1 MTSIKVKP
9 KIFNLK
15 VIKIKEGCNFE
26 LSWGEGMT
34 ISAQLDY
41 PQSLDNSYTQWR
53 QAYLNCYK
61 NLRGKVV
68 KKGGAKKLPEDPQG
82 MLREAEAHL
91 LSEFH
96 RWLRSKELYEIR
108 ETIIRET
115 IADAARDIQNSGSHW
130 VDVLLTCKTPE
141 LTRLPWEAWEI
152 NTKLSTP
159 GSRTIRFSRVP
170 QTIRDSTISPV
181 RRKARVLAILGDDKG
196 LNFKEEKQALRN
208 LSNVAEVKF
217 IGWQLGKYK
226 DEDISQLKED
236 IVEAISDPKGWDI
249 LFFAGHSNETPITG
263 GELSIAPNTAFATR
277 GTIAIQDIAKPL
289 QKARD
294 RGLQFAIFNSCSGIS
309 IAESLIDLGLPQ
321 VAVMREPIHNNVAQ
335 EFLVQFLNS
344 LAEYKDVHEALLDAC
359 AFLKENKNLTY
370 PSTYLIPSLFR
381 HPRSQLFRLEPFGVW
396 NSVKSWLP
404 TKKEAVYLAAFLTLS
419 LIPPI
424 QDLLVESR
432 LLMQAAFY
440 QFTQSSQNYV
450 PNPNQRSPVLLV
462 QIDRKSLKKDKVELI
477 NNRYMDYSYLARVLD
492 KLIQSNAR
500 LIGVDY
506 ILDRDKQQ
514 PENTRKLQQAVNKA
528 IAKGSWLVWG
538 AYEADNEGV
547 SPQIANLNQSM
558 SGDISLYDWY
568 VELPQMDCS
577 DSCPFAYL
585 LALSH
590 CLLKKNLIQDLR
602 TDNVNTVIATTGSN
616 PKPLEIGS
624 ECVSPIINE
633 DTNTVNL
640 PQPQK
645 SKTDFRESVISSINT
660 QEQKTDFLQ
669 RLESPAINNFF
680 QWFQPVIDYSIPPKQ
695 AYETISA
702 CELLGTCTPTPAIA
716 NANLQSKIIIVAPGG
731 YEQAGVDEAGEDN
744 SSLPLPIAFWRGRKG
759 WNDFFEGEATFTG
772 GEAHAY
778 TVHHFLNQ
786 RLLVPIP
793 NFLMVLLAAVV
804 GKFIIKVLQNHPGR
818 VKLGWVVLG
827 TTAIVYVFVS
837 LQVYISEAVLI
848 PIFFP
853 FLVLGNYTRLALKA
867 V

>member
-9 KIFNLK
+9 KTFNLK
-15 VIKIKEGCNFE
+15 VIKIDRGCNFE
-26 LSWGEGMT
+26 LSWEDGKT
-34 ISAQLDY
+34 ISAQINY
-41 PQSLDNSYTQWR
+41 PQSLYNSYTQWR
-53 QAYLNCYK
+53 EAYLNCYKNLHPDK

-68 KKGGAKKLPEDPQG
+68 KKGGAKKLPQDWEG

-115 IADAARDIQNSGSHW
+115 IADAARDIQNSDGHW

-159 GSRTIRFSRVP
+159 GSRNIRLARVP
-170 QTIRDSTISPV
+170 QTIRDSTISPL

-217 IGWQLGKYK
+217 IGWQPGKYK
-226 DEDISQLKED
+226 DEDISQLKKE
-236 IVEAISDPKGWDI
+236 IVETISDPKGWDI
-249 LFFAGHSNETPITG
+249 LFFAGHSNETTHTG
-263 GELSIAPNTAFATR
+263 GELSIAPNATF
-277 GTIAIQDIAKPL
+277 AIQDIEKPL
-289 QKARD
+289 QGARNN
-294 RGLQFAIFNSCSGIS
+294 GLQFAIFNSCSGIA

-359 AFLKENKNLTY
+359 AFLKETKNLTY

-381 HPRSQLFRLEPFGVW
+381 HPESQLFRLEPFGVW
-396 NSVKSWLP
+396 RNLQSWLP

-419 LIPPI
+419 LVHPI

-432 LLMQAAFY
+432 LLMQAAY
-440 QFTQSSQNYV
+440 HQFTQSSQNYV
-450 PNPNQRSPVLLV
+450 PTPNQRSPVLLV
-462 QIDRKSLKKDKVELI
+462 QIDRKSLKEDKVELI
-477 NNRYMDYSYLARVLD
+477 NNRYMNYSYLARVLD
-492 KLIQSNAR
+492 KLVESDAR

-514 PENTRKLQQAVNKA
+514 PENTRKLQQAVSKA

-590 CLLKKNLIQDLR
+590 CLLKKNLI
-602 TDNVNTVIATTGSN
+602 N
-616 PKPLEIGS
+616 
-624 ECVSPIINE
+624 INE
-633 DTNTVNL
+633 NTNTVNL

-645 SKTDFRESVISSINT
+645 SKIDFRESVINSINT

-695 AYETISA
+695 TYETISA

-716 NANLQSKIIIVAPGG
+716 NANLQSKIIILAAGG
-731 YEQAGVDEAGEDN
+731 YKQAGVDEAGEDN

-793 NFLMVLLAAVV
+793 NFLTVLLAAVV
-804 GKFIIKVLQNHPGR
+804 GKFIIKILQNHPGR
-818 VKLGWVVLG
+818 VKLGSVVLG

-837 LQVYISEAVLI
+837 LQVYISQAVLI

-853 FLVLGNYTRLALKA
+853 FAVLGNYTRSALKA